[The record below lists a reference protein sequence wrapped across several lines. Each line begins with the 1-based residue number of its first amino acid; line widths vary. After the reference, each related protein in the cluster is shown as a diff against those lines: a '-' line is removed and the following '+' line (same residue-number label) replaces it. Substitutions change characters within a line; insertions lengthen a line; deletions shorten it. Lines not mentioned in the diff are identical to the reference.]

1 MNRSLVSL
9 FLVAVIVSVSAN
21 LAEKLVGTQNA
32 QPGQFPYVASI
43 RVRNSHICSGS
54 IISKNHILT
63 AQHCLETI
71 AAGTV
76 NDVTVVTGTIYLDQG
91 GTTHSV
97 VGLFGDGWQT
107 KDHDI
112 SVIKLGNPI
121 TFNEYQQSIAL
132 ATARSPEETYAV
144 VTGWGSKSGPPSNL
158 SNVQQYLNARII
170 KFSDCHN
177 IYDDITTGIC
187 TVNEP
192 NIGTCTGDI
201 GSPLVYNKRV
211 IGVVSR
217 DVHCAKGM
225 PDLYTSTY
233 DNKEFIRNAMKE

>member
-1 MNRSLVSL
+1 MLHWLTQMAFVQHLIVTLDFKKLTDLSRSGDRLLSGNSL
-9 FLVAVIVSVSAN
+9 FRNRARMIAGVITVDRGSGGGVLGLAFTPPRRDGPPAI
-21 LAEKLVGTQNA
+21 LAEHVGR
-32 QPGQFPYVASI
+32 I
-43 RVRNSHICSGS
+43 
-54 IISKNHILT
+54 
-63 AQHCLETI
+63 
-71 AAGTV
+71 
-76 NDVTVVTGTIYLDQG
+76 
-91 GTTHSV
+91 
-97 VGLFGDGWQT
+97 GDGT
-107 KDHDI
+107 KRATAI
-112 SVIKLGNPI
+112 PLTSLMRRLGNPI